1 MPGMEVTGPSFV
13 ETREAVSQAGEERK
27 TYSAMAVS
35 KAGCMNERL
44 FHIGNSRKRLME
56 VLSLLANF
64 LIRETDDYELI
75 IRPAKV
81 SRSQQQNKRYWAI
94 LGEIA
99 ELEVDGRKYTAEV
112 WHEYFKGKF
121 IGLEEIA
128 LPSGKSLVRPI
139 SSTTLDVPAF
149 ADYMTQVEAWAAQRG
164 LLVPE
169 VA

>member
-1 MPGMEVTGPSFV
+1 VIERSF
-13 ETREAVSQAGEERK
+13 R
-27 TYSAMAVS
+27 
-35 KAGCMNERL
+35 
-44 FHIGNSRKRLME
+44 IGNSRKRLME
-56 VLSLLANF
+56 VLSLLSNF
-64 LIRETDDYELI
+64 LIREEDDYLLTI
-75 IRPAKV
+75 APAKQ
-81 SRSQQQNKRYWAI
+81 SRSLQQNKRYWSI

-99 ELEVDGRKYTAEV
+99 ELEVEGRKYTAEV

-121 IGLEEIA
+121 IGHEEIA
-128 LPSGKSLVRPI
+128 LPSGETLVRPV